1 MAIKDVSKNNYIIDK
16 DSNIKVGID
25 LPIRFTDEK
34 QSGFATTSTTIEAVK
49 NNIRNLLNTNRGER
63 LMQPQFGTD
72 LRRVLFEPIDEG
84 LIAVIQDTILDAFQI
99 WLPFVQVND
108 INIVNKDSDT
118 DGNKVIIN
126 IIFNIIQ
133 NPNTLDSVT
142 LSFSSDIE
150 NSQETIIDSA
160 GAGGTY

>member
-34 QSGFATTSTTIEAVK
+34 QGGFATTSTTIEAVK

-84 LIAVIQDTILDAFQI
+84 LIVVIQDTILDAFQI

-150 NSQETIIDSA
+150 NSQETIIDST